1 MTLRRRG
8 PTLVVVAVVVLAV
21 AVTIGYAL
29 RSGGSPRPVASTVA
43 AAARGTVTV
52 TASAAGT
59 VSMVTTRG
67 LSFSVAGTV
76 TELDVKV
83 GDQVTAG
90 QVLARIDATDAQSQV
105 NAAQQQLDIADGNL
119 TKAQSPA
126 PTPTGCTAGVAPA
139 GLVLHESWRP
149 SASPSPSQSPS
160 QSASPTTS
168 PHPGTSP
175 TASPRPSTSRGAGG
189 AGTGSCTGTGTGGGG
204 SGTTGRGGGGGGSG
218 DALSSA
224 QRQVNN
230 ATLALL
236 QAQQKLA
243 GTTITAPIAGRVIT
257 VGGVL
262 GGTERPGGTGF
273 VVLGDVNDT
282 EVKAQF
288 SESDVA
294 HLAVGQVATVTLAN
308 RSAPYTGRVA
318 QISPAGTVSGRLV
331 KYGVLVAFDS
341 VPPDLLFGQG
351 ASVAVT
357 TAEADGVLCVP
368 SSAVHDVNGANATV
382 TVRAGGHDTARTVS
396 IGLRGDRYTEIK
408 SGLAEGDQVVL

>member
-1 MTLRRRG
+1 MTWRRRG
-8 PTLVVVAVVVLAV
+8 PTVVVVAMVVLAV

-29 RSGGSPRPVASTVA
+29 RSGGSRRPVASTVA

-52 TASAAGT
+52 SASAAGT

-90 QVLARIDATDAQSQV
+90 QVLARIDATDAQGQV
-105 NAAQQQLDIADGNL
+105 NTAQRQLDIVDGNL
-119 TKAQSPA
+119 SKAQSPA
-126 PTPTGCTAGVAPA
+126 PTPTACTAVAPA
-139 GLVLHESWRP
+139 GLVLHVSGSP
-149 SASPSPSQSPS
+149 SASPSTSTSPS
-160 QSASPTTS
+160 
-168 PHPGTSP
+168 PGGTGSGGGGSGNPSP

-189 AGTGSCTGTGTGGGG
+189 TGSCTGTTGGGG
-204 SGTTGRGGGGGGSG
+204 TNGRGGGGGAG

-230 ATLALL
+230 ATLTLL
-236 QAQQKLA
+236 QAQQRLA

-262 GGTERPGGTGF
+262 GATERPGGTGYI
-273 VVLGDVNDT
+273 VLGDVSDT

-294 HLAVGQVATVTLAN
+294 RLAVGQVATVTLAN
-308 RSAPYTGRVA
+308 RSQPYTGRVA

-331 KYGVLVAFDS
+331 RYGVLVAFDS
-341 VPPDLLFGQG
+341 VPADLLFGQG

-368 SSAVHDVNGANATV
+368 SSAVHDVTGTNATV
-382 TVRAGGHDTARTVS
+382 TVPGGHDTVRKVA

-408 SGLAEGDQVVL
+408 SGLAEGEQVVL